1 LNKDSETLPMTDAGS
16 EFQTDGGA
24 VHRKERHGRV
34 QSILGANVQPCC
46 ERYVVTMHTLLGN
59 SFVGQ
64 TFDDI
69 CRRKLTSEHYWRAV
83 AIVEL
88 RMIKRFVLD
97 V

>member
-1 LNKDSETLPMTDAGS
+1 MTDAGS

-59 SFVGQ
+59 SFGSD
-64 TFDDI
+64 F
-69 CRRKLTSEHYWRAV
+69 
-83 AIVEL
+83 
-88 RMIKRFVLD
+88 
-97 V
+97 